1 MNMYLVNRY
10 QIPLD
15 LNAQIINPGIN
26 EIQYGNVQQVLDSL
40 HGYLSVTVDAVNDLK
55 VFPLDKLL
63 TSLEQYTIEFLANPL

>member
-1 MNMYLVNRY
+1 MNTIHENRY
-10 QIPLD
+10 HIPLD
-15 LNAQIINPGIN
+15 QNAQKIKPGIK

>member
-1 MNMYLVNRY
+1 MNTYLVNRY

-63 TSLEQYTIEFLANPL
+63 ASLEQYTIEFLANPL